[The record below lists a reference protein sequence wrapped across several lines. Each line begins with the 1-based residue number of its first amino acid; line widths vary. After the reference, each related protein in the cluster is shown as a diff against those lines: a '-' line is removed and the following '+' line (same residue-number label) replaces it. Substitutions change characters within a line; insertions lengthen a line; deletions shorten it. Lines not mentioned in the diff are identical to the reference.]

1 MQSVQTKARFT
12 CPSNL
17 PLTRLRLGRQVRL
30 VLLLAWLTLLPTDR
44 PLPQILQT
52 RAILVPYPFD
62 NFAG

>member
-17 PLTRLRLGRQVRL
+17 PLTRLRLGRHVRL

-44 PLPQILQT
+44 FLQQILQT
-52 RAILVPYPFD
+52 RAILVSYPFD

>member
-44 PLPQILQT
+44 PLPQTLQT
-52 RAILVPYPFD
+52 RAILVSYPFD